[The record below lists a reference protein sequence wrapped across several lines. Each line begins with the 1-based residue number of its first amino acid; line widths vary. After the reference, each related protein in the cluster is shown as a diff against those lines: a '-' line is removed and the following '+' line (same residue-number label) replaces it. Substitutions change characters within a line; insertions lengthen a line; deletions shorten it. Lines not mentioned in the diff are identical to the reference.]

1 MASLDSVEL
10 ATDAPTNATGNSS
23 CSEDNVKHA
32 ENEQKG
38 KSDETV
44 DQKGQL
50 VQDEEREKGSVSFS
64 VYWKY
69 ITMAYKGALVP
80 LILLAQI
87 LFQVLQIGSNY
98 WMAWA
103 APTSAD
109 VEPPVSS
116 SMLIYVYVALAIG
129 SSFCILVRA
138 VLLVTAGYKTA
149 TLMFNKM
156 HKCIFRAPMSFFDS
170 TPTGRILNR
179 VREVLQIFFFRRPCV
194 GLFCISV
201 KQSFCCRHQLIKLM
215 WTLAFLSKLVRS
227 PFPSYSCLESLQL
240 CHRSDGRSFLFLF
253 L

>member
-1 MASLDSVEL
+1 MAAFYICFVLFCQVMKDGRITQAGKYNDILSSGTDFMELVGAHQDALASLDSVEL
-10 ATDAPTNATGNSS
+10 ATDTPTNGTGDSS
-23 CSEDNVKHA
+23 CSKDNDKHA
-32 ENEQKG
+32 EDEQKG
-38 KSDETV
+38 KTDEAV

-69 ITMAYKGALVP
+69 ITMAYKGAFVP

-116 SMLIYVYVALAIG
+116 SMLIYVFVALAIG

-149 TLMFNKM
+149 TLMFDKM
-156 HKCIFRAPMSFFDS
+156 HNCIFRAPMSFFDS

-179 VREVLQIFFFRRPCV
+179 VREAHQIFFF
-194 GLFCISV
+194 
-201 KQSFCCRHQLIKLM
+201 
-215 WTLAFLSKLVRS
+215 
-227 PFPSYSCLESLQL
+227 
-240 CHRSDGRSFLFLF
+240 
-253 L
+253 